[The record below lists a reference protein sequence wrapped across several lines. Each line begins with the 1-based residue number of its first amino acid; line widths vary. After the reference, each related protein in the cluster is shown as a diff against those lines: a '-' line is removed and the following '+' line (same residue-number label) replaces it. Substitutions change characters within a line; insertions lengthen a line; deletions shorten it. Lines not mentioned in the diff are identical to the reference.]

1 MSPFVIG
8 AEVVGL
14 LAVAAWFAAAVALGR
29 ALLTYSRS
37 RLEELLDR
45 RAMPDRVDQIEAD
58 WERAERSTVI
68 HAAAAILASMTLLG
82 VTVLGIGDRA
92 IGRWIVVGWV
102 VVWLLVRAAS
112 GVVGRVF
119 AEAILAR
126 FWPLAVVFKR
136 TASPFLAIGTAI
148 EHQALRR
155 GLPRRSA
162 RPRPA
167 SVEVE
172 YRRHGPESP
181 DAPDPDLSEAT
192 RQRLERVIALEHRDV
207 AEVMIPRSSVVL
219 LPIGTAPREVARL
232 LVGSGHSRIPLYKDD
247 RDDIVGILYAKDL
260 LAELVGGTPLDEVR
274 IAALLR
280 PPFRIPETKGAS
292 ELLDEMKIRRIH
304 LAIVVDEYGGVA
316 GLISLED
323 LLESIVGSIDDEHD
337 IPKDEDGIVT
347 VGEGLFE
354 VIAAMSL
361 ETLNERLGLD
371 LPTDADYQTIGGFA
385 FNALARL
392 PEPGATFHE
401 RGIEFTVVD
410 VVDHSIRRLR
420 IDLNPRGSLERSIG

>member
-1 MSPFVIG
+1 MNWFVVG
-8 AEVVGL
+8 AAVVGL
-14 LAVAAWFAAAVALGR
+14 LAVASWYAAAVVLGR

-37 RLEELLDR
+37 RLEELLER
-45 RAMPDRVDQIEAD
+45 RSMPDRVDEIEAE
-58 WERAERSTVI
+58 WEHAERSQVV
-68 HAAAAILASMTLLG
+68 HATAATLASMALLG
-82 VTVLGIGDRA
+82 VSALGIGEPSIA
-92 IGRWIVVGWV
+92 PWWVVGWL
-102 VVWLLVRAAS
+102 VVWLLVRVAS

-126 FWPLAVVFKR
+126 FWPLARVLTR
-136 TASPFLAIGTAI
+136 IAAPMLAIGNAI
-148 EHQALRR
+148 EHQAQRR

-172 YRRHGPESP
+172 YRQRRPQSG
-181 DAPDPDLSEAT
+181 DDPDPELSEAT

-207 AEVMIPRSSVVL
+207 AEVMTPRSSVIL
-219 LPIGTAPREVARL
+219 LPIDTAPREIARI

-274 IAALLR
+274 IAGLLR

-292 ELLDEMKIRRIH
+292 DLLDEMKLRRIH
-304 LAIVVDEYGGVA
+304 IAIVVDEYGGVA
-316 GLISLED
+316 GLIALED
-323 LLESIVGSIDDEHD
+323 LIESIVGSIDDEHD
-337 IPKDEDGIVT
+337 IPKLEEGIVT

-354 VIAAMSL
+354 VNASMSL
-361 ETLNERLGLD
+361 ETLNERLELD

-401 RGIEFTVVD
+401 RGIEFTVID
-410 VVDHSIRRLR
+410 VVDHSIRRVR
-420 IDLNPRGSLERSIG
+420 IDLNPRASLERSIG